1 MTARPEVEWV
11 SVRRAGDLLG
21 CSPQTVWR
29 MIGEGTLIAST
40 VHTVAGLART
50 IVAVDSVERER
61 GRRNAA

>member
-1 MTARPEVEWV
+1 
-11 SVRRAGDLLG
+11 
-21 CSPQTVWR
+21 